1 MAPMRWTVSLAL
13 TAWLC
18 GCGPDKPE
26 GPVEHPLRI
35 GAVMVE
41 TGHRFETSGRAAT
54 AGRWGL
60 AAYEAE
66 ELLELFEA
74 DMSRAPLPGDCNDT
88 VSDSMYGQLI
98 EEQLPALR
106 AAATSEDRDAY
117 AAAFRTASTSC
128 NGCHAGCR
136 VPFVEVPG
144 EPGAEVPQLG
154 TPAAAREAAPEQA
167 PAEAPE

>member
-1 MAPMRWTVSLAL
+1 MRWMTCLSLAVCL
-13 TAWLC
+13 W

-26 GPVEHPLRI
+26 GPIENPLRI

-54 AGRWGL
+54 AGRWEL

-74 DMSRAPLPGDCNDT
+74 DMSRAPLPGDCNDA
-88 VSDSMYGQLI
+88 VSDAMYLQLI

-106 AAATSEDRDAY
+106 AAAEREERDAY
-117 AAAFRTASTSC
+117 AAAFRTASSSC

-144 EPGAEVPQLG
+144 EPGAGVP
-154 TPAAAREAAPEQA
+154 RIDAPE
-167 PAEAPE
+167 

>member
-1 MAPMRWTVSLAL
+1 MRWMTCLSLA
-13 TAWLC
+13 ACLC

-26 GPVEHPLRI
+26 GPIEHPLRI

-88 VSDSMYGQLI
+88 VSDAMYMQLI

-106 AAATSEDRDAY
+106 AAAEREDRDAY
-117 AAAFRTASTSC
+117 AAAFRTGVELVQRLPRRLPRPLRRGARRARRRGAPHRRARV
-128 NGCHAGCR
+128 NGAGR
-136 VPFVEVPG
+136 P
-144 EPGAEVPQLG
+144 EPC
-154 TPAAAREAAPEQA
+154 
-167 PAEAPE
+167 